1 MKSNTYDPNP
11 KPKKWIRILI
21 PINFIQKTKK
31 KVIFFNNKKTRTW
44 IGLGPYLK
52 STPRQWFFFTIG
64 ETLSPKPAA
73 AGELLLILAGPERP
87 LTMPENHDVEEEED
101 EDEDD
106 VVDEV
111 DKEVEEERER
121 FMINGSDSS
130 P

>member
-1 MKSNTYDPNP
+1 MA
-11 KPKKWIRILI
+11 
-21 PINFIQKTKK
+21 
-31 KVIFFNNKKTRTW
+31 
-44 IGLGPYLK
+44 
-52 STPRQWFFFTIG
+52 
-64 ETLSPKPAA
+64 E
-73 AGELLLILAGPERP
+73 PERP
-87 LTMPENHDVEEEED
+87 LTMPENHDVEEEEDED